1 MIRCSSTSATEGLD
15 SHRAAHRPDL
25 RPHLSGERGW
35 RSVVARTQYRNA
47 HPDHGRGRLVRLGSI
62 MPADTGIIVLNLAG
76 HSGRSAAFLV
86 LLGFLGSFLFI
97 RTSTRMIR
105 AQVSWWPGNL
115 ETASG
120 LHIHHLV
127 WGIALMT
134 VGGFLGFALR
144 PGAPWYQLAAIG
156 FGIGVGLTADEFALW
171 VRLEDVYWSKDG
183 RASLD
188 AMRRGRP
195 LHPEI
200 RFGYDQRV
208 RIHGA
213 HDQRPHPLPATV
225 GSRHRQAVRHRD
237 DDPGRRVVLPLR
249 GPRVPRAGH
258 PGELLGGGCAS
269 SRSRSWTRTGSTC
282 TSCSRAR

>member
-1 MIRCSSTSATEGLD
+1 
-15 SHRAAHRPDL
+15 
-25 RPHLSGERGW
+25 
-35 RSVVARTQYRNA
+35 
-47 HPDHGRGRLVRLGSI
+47 

-188 AMRRGRP
+188 AVILVCAFMALVVLGIRP
-195 LHPEI
+195 
-200 RFGYDQRV
+200 FGLSQ
-208 RIHGA
+208 
-213 HDQRPHPLPATV
+213 PLPAAFAVFWATQALVLSVISFLKGRIALGVLAVFMPGAGMWATCRLAKPSSPWARRFYSDAKLERAV
-225 GSRHRQAVRHRD
+225 GRFPPD
-237 DDPGRRVVLPLR
+237 RRGAR
-249 GPRVPRAGH
+249 F
-258 PGELLGGGCAS
+258 
-269 SRSRSWTRTGSTC
+269 
-282 TSCSRAR
+282 RARFFDAIGGRVSEAD